1 MILIGA
7 IRLVFFATPFMDCM
21 LKRIR
26 CAHGK
31 YDMRNFLTGNKVLL
45 GAALLLITTQVFPAK
60 IEPNPLLI
68 DLTIDD
74 SQISTIESKEWD
86 SSRLPINQVSKIA
99 QFKLPDFG
107 VIPNKKLPKMMTR
120 LPYEYSYGSES
131 EVNYHNNYDFNDS
144 LSDEFFSITPEL
156 NFELTY
162 RPTDWFE
169 TTWQASISD
178 ELVIKQTNPLTLPN
192 GDVEFPEDQ
201 TLSLL
206 IDQGYITISN
216 IIDPLKMTIGR
227 KLLEDQRHW
236 LYDTSLDLVMLEWKE
251 GFFTTALSYS
261 RQEAFDGDLL
271 ISQENSR
278 TNNFLIETRYRGIE
292 DHTLSVFHLRQ
303 RNHAADKETPK
314 FLGLQI
320 AGNPNNHLSYWGEFA
335 TVRGRDEEGRNLKGC
350 GADIGLTLKKG
361 GKFNPNLTFG
371 YAYGSGGDS
380 NENMENRSFR
390 QTGLH
395 SNEAKFS
402 GVSEFKTYGEVLDPD
417 LSNIGIFTLGM
428 GFYPQSNATLDVVY
442 HQYRQNTPGSQLQDG
457 NITATLDRDAGV
469 TSHDLGK
476 GLDIILGVRRAFGLR
491 RLGFDLRL
499 GWFFPGDAFR
509 QSRGETQSDKSINFV
524 MKVWW

>member
-1 MILIGA
+1 MVDDMRHSLIGNRV
-7 IRLVFFATPFMDCM
+7 I
-21 LKRIR
+21 
-26 CAHGK
+26 
-31 YDMRNFLTGNKVLL
+31 L
-45 GAALLLITTQVFPAK
+45 GVALLLITTQVFSAEIK
-60 IEPNPLLI
+60 PNSPSI
-68 DLTIDD
+68 DLIINNDQTPA
-74 SQISTIESKEWD
+74 IESKTWD
-86 SSRLPINQVSKIA
+86 FSPPPVKLVNQVA
-99 QFKLPDFG
+99 QFRLPDFG
-107 VIPNKKLPKMMTR
+107 ALPNKKLPRVMAR

-261 RQEAFDGDLL
+261 RQEAFDGDFL
-271 ISQENSR
+271 ISQESSKI
-278 TNNFLIETRYRGIE
+278 NNFLIETRYRGIE
-292 DHTLSVFHLRQ
+292 DHTFSAFHLRQ
-303 RNHAADKETPK
+303 RNHAESKETPK
-314 FLGLQI
+314 FLGLQLV
-320 AGNPNNHLSYWGEFA
+320 GNPNKHLSYWGEFA
-335 TVRGRDEEGRNLKGC
+335 TVRGRDEEGRNLKGY
-350 GADIGLTLKKG
+350 GGDIGLILKKG
-361 GKFNPNLTFG
+361 GKFNPNLTLG

-380 NENMENRSFR
+380 NGNIENQSFR

-395 SNEAKFS
+395 SNEAKFA

-417 LSNIGIFTLGM
+417 LSNIEILTLGM